1 MGCRKIKVAVI
12 AWEVSRRGGIEEVC
26 RQTIHILRQEKS
38 YDVTLI
44 KFPQSNYLSYFFIV
58 YIILKFSRGSICIF
72 MHPYIF
78 EKFKKIPLPL
88 INYKSIC
95 FAYGI
100 DVWGNYGK
108 SRSTNLKNANLV
120 LSVSNYTTLRLLNN
134 YPDLKIK
141 TIRLGID
148 TSIINNTNNICK
160 NGFEILTVGRLS
172 SSERYKGHDL
182 VIQAIKLLKDKKVN
196 VKYNIVGDGDDI
208 ARLKNLSNEIDVRDR
223 INFYGYISDDEI
235 SYIYKKS
242 SAFVMPSTVIERKNA
257 IWGGEGLG
265 LVYLEAGLYKLPVI
279 ASNLGGQTD
288 CIINNVTG
296 YLIEPTPENIA
307 SKIEILF
314 KNKQIRE
321 SMGCAAEKF
330 ILEKFTS
337 KQFSKN
343 LLSIIRKI

>member
-1 MGCRKIKVAVI
+1 
-12 AWEVSRRGGIEEVC
+12 
-26 RQTIHILRQEKS
+26 
-38 YDVTLI
+38 
-44 KFPQSNYLSYFFIV
+44 
-58 YIILKFSRGSICIF
+58 

-78 EKFKKIPLPL
+78 EKFKNIPTYL

-95 FAYGI
+95 FTYGI

-108 SRSTNLKNANLV
+108 FRSTNLKNADQV
-120 LSVSNYTTLRLLNN
+120 LSVSKYTTLRLISN

-141 TIRLGID
+141 TIHLGID

-160 NGFEILTVGRLS
+160 NSFEILTVGRLS
-172 SSERYKGHDL
+172 STERYTGHDL
-182 VIQAIKLLKDKKVN
+182 VIHAIKLLMDKKIH

-208 ARLKNLSNEIDVRDR
+208 ARLKNLCNQINVQDR
-223 INFYGYISDDEI
+223 VNFYGYIDDNEI
-235 SYIYKKS
+235 SNIYKKS
-242 SAFVMPSTVIERKNA
+242 SVFVMPSTVIERKNA

-296 YLIEPTPENIA
+296 YLIDPTPENIA

-314 KNKQIRE
+314 KSKQIRE

-337 KQFSKN
+337 KNFSNN
-343 LLSIIRKI
+343 LLSIIKEI